1 MRSSEWARRSASSFA
16 ADRAL
21 QALHGYASTTNPPLA
36 DALAAV
42 GHPTLIVVWETDPVH
57 LVTTARYLRS
67 TMPDATLRVSGTVDD
82 VRTWTNRI
90 DGFLW

>member
-1 MRSSEWARRSASSFA
+1 
-16 ADRAL
+16 
-21 QALHGYASTTNPPLA
+21 
-36 DALAAV
+36 
-42 GHPTLIVVWETDPVH
+42 VVWETDPVH